1 MSAQHKLNI
10 SSIYGIK
17 EGIYQVFSL
26 IDQNL
31 DSYTQHPEKIS
42 LIRNCRNYILQLNGL
57 LEMLEL
63 NSITVVSKQM
73 MQLIDAQI
81 DKKITANPKIPEALQ
96 LASKTLQHYLNEL
109 IEGRTENPLQLF
121 PAYRSLMQAYG
132 SEYVPESDLF
142 FPRLAIEPPLANIST
157 QINAL
162 ETKNIIKQD
171 GSEYQSGLVKWMRD
185 TT

>member
-31 DSYTQHPEKIS
+31 DGYTQHPEKIS
-42 LIRNCRNYILQLNGL
+42 LIRDCRNYILQLNGL

-96 LASKTLQHYLNEL
+96 LK
-109 IEGRTENPLQLF
+109 
-121 PAYRSLMQAYG
+121 
-132 SEYVPESDLF
+132 
-142 FPRLAIEPPLANIST
+142 
-157 QINAL
+157 
-162 ETKNIIKQD
+162 
-171 GSEYQSGLVKWMRD
+171 
-185 TT
+185 